1 MASSTRMDAEELCRL
16 EGHDEVVG
24 RVSDKVPEGED

>member
-1 MASSTRMDAEELCRL
+1 MASGTRMDAEEQRRL
-16 EGHDEVVG
+16 EGHDEVAG